1 MQRFDEERVKSI
13 PSFMKPPG
21 RQMYVVWFWA
31 ALPQAK
37 NTPKSQSF
45 PLSHTTNLGFTMPRK
60 CLNLKIGHVVPPFLG
75 NHDKRYT
82 LDVPVRCIYSTSSA
96 FAALDAAG
104 DVRCW
109 GDCSSGGE
117 LDEQPQEVTH
127 IFGNEAGQPGQVAER
142 NAIGPK
148 GQSQSEFF
156 FWGGVGAR
164 RNWISF
170 SIFSQY
176 GSFID
181 FNCGWFSDTSRVNF

>member
-1 MQRFDEERVKSI
+1 M
-13 PSFMKPPG
+13 
-21 RQMYVVWFWA
+21 
-31 ALPQAK
+31 
-37 NTPKSQSF
+37 
-45 PLSHTTNLGFTMPRK
+45 
-60 CLNLKIGHVVPPFLG
+60 
-75 NHDKRYT
+75 
-82 LDVPVRCIYSTSSA
+82 RCIYSTSSA

-156 FWGGVGAR
+156 FLGGVGAR

-181 FNCGWFSDTSRVNF
+181 FNCG

>member
-21 RQMYVVWFWA
+21 RKTYVVWFWA

-45 PLSHTTNLGFTMPRK
+45 PLNHTTNLEFTMPRK

-156 FWGGVGAR
+156 FWGGGG
-164 RNWISF
+164 
-170 SIFSQY
+170 
-176 GSFID
+176 GSKKLD
-181 FNCGWFSDTSRVNF
+181 FFFDFFAVWQFHRF

>member
-1 MQRFDEERVKSI
+1 
-13 PSFMKPPG
+13 
-21 RQMYVVWFWA
+21 
-31 ALPQAK
+31 
-37 NTPKSQSF
+37 
-45 PLSHTTNLGFTMPRK
+45 MPRK

-156 FWGGVGAR
+156 FWGGGG
-164 RNWISF
+164 
-170 SIFSQY
+170 
-176 GSFID
+176 GSKKLD
-181 FNCGWFSDTSRVNF
+181 FFFDFFAVWQFHRF